1 MLSPNTFP
9 LTGLCLTATLICAAS
24 GCSDGAAPA
33 PAAANT
39 APSGGSIP
47 PADSAGDRTPT
58 PPAAPA
64 PTAPA
69 PTAPQPITE
78 VTLDLLP
85 WEDVHAILKSHTGKV
100 VVLDC
105 WATYCDPCR
114 REFPGLVKLSRELPT
129 EDVVCIS
136 LSLDETGDEAKA
148 LAFLQEQNSL
158 MKNIL
163 CTTDTDQL
171 YDEILKI
178 GSIPAVF
185 VYGRDGEIARLFTGG
200 TPDGGEHTYEEHIA
214 PLVRELAAQK

>member
-1 MLSPNTFP
+1 MHSPNTFP
-9 LTGLCLTATLICAAS
+9 LTGLCLTATLLCAAT
-24 GCSDGAAPA
+24 GCSDNAAPA

-39 APSGGSIP
+39 APSGGNTP

-58 PPAAPA
+58 PPAAA
-64 PTAPA
+64 EPTVPE
-69 PTAPQPITE
+69 PQAITE

-85 WEDVHAILKSHTGKV
+85 WDDVHAILKSHQGKI

-114 REFPGLVKLSRELPT
+114 REFPGLVKLSRELPPG
-129 EDVVCIS
+129 DVVYIS

-148 LAFLQEQNSL
+148 LAFLQEQDSL

-185 VYGRDGEIARLFTGG
+185 VYGRDGEIAQLFAGG
-200 TPDGGEHTYEEHIA
+200 TPDGGEFTYEEHIA
-214 PLVRELAAQK
+214 PYVRELAAQK

>member
-1 MLSPNTFP
+1 MRYSNTFP
-9 LTGLCLTATLICAAS
+9 LTGLCLTATLVCAAS
-24 GCSDGAAPA
+24 GCSDS
-33 PAAANT
+33 T
-39 APSGGSIP
+39 APVATSAASSDQDTPPMHAAGDHTPPP
-47 PADSAGDRTPT
+47 PAH
-58 PPAAPA
+58 AAEPD
-64 PTAPA
+64 PVE
-69 PTAPQPITE
+69 PQTITE

-85 WEDVHAILKSHTGKV
+85 WEDVHAILKSYTGKI

-114 REFPGLVKLSRELPT
+114 REFPGLVKLSRELPP

-148 LAFLQEQNSL
+148 LAFLQEQDSL
-158 MKNIL
+158 IRNIL
-163 CTTDTDQL
+163 CTTDTDKL

-214 PLVRELAAQK
+214 PFVRELAAQK